1 MRGKFQAVEGVL
13 ANRGHLVCTLVFAI
27 GLSACSTNPRVEGG
41 SSIQD
46 FARKLNGR
54 SFSFETTGKI
64 FVPSMSGEPV
74 MPQRIPRGLLVALAP
89 AMDHCK
95 QSAGELSYTK
105 FQSAGELQLPQRV
118 VCMRGTSQ
126 VWALEIAYLD
136 VGTRTGEDA
145 MGRPTLRYLTMTTR
159 TDLLSAEA
167 LASRMQSEQAQALAA
182 EAAATKRRERE
193 AADELE
199 RQRIARM
206 QEAEARRL
214 AAEWPARVAEF
225 RSRLKPGDRFR
236 WTSPPGAVGSGPFVG
251 MVIRVEGELVF
262 VQFEN
267 LKIGGQ
273 QTRFVRKNEIEPF
286 DGPTP
291 SVRFELP

>member
-1 MRGKFQAVEGVL
+1 MRGNYRAAAGVL
-13 ANRGHLVCTLVFAI
+13 AKRGHLVCTMVFAI
-27 GLSACSTNPRVEGG
+27 GLSSCSTNPRVDGG
-41 SSIQD
+41 NSIED

-89 AMDHCK
+89 TMDHCK

-105 FQSAGELQLPQRV
+105 LQSAGELQLPQRV
-118 VCMRGTSQ
+118 ACVRGTSQ
-126 VWALEIAYLD
+126 VWALDITYLD
-136 VGTRTGEDA
+136 VAMRTGEDS

-167 LASRMQSEQAQALAA
+167 LESRMQSEQAQALAA
-182 EAAATKRRERE
+182 EAAAAQRRERE

-199 RQRIARM
+199 RQRIARIR
-206 QEAEARRL
+206 EAEARRL
-214 AAEWPARVAEF
+214 AAEWPARVTEF

-236 WTSPPGAVGSGPFVG
+236 WTSPPGAAGSGPFVG
-251 MVIRVEGELVF
+251 MVIRVEGELAF

-273 QTRFVRKNEIEPF
+273 QTRFVRKTEIEPF

-291 SVRFELP
+291 SIRFELP